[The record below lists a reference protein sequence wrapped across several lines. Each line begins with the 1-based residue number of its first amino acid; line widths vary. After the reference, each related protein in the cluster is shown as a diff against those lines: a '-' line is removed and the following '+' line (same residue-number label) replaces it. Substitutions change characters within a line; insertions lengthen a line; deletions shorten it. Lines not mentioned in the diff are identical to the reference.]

1 MLRIHLTY
9 LYQKVLMPHLYTTDI
24 HQAVLQQHSA
34 LLDDRRNSV
43 EPAAALHG
51 VVPWQI
57 SEQFGGII
65 LSGNTYIYMGVSKK

>member
-1 MLRIHLTY
+1 
-9 LYQKVLMPHLYTTDI
+9 MPHLYTTDI

-57 SEQFGGII
+57 SQQFGGII
-65 LSGNTYIYMGVSKK
+65 LSIYIYIWVFPKNRGAPTWMVYNGKPY